1 MSSFLFNEALTSCER
16 LRLRNEAAA
25 RRVGQLGSWFQPRC
39 DAETGSWSSV
49 QCLGTTLEEN
59 EVGRALQSQGGVGV
73 CWCADKKGAP
83 IKGSLT
89 RNTEPSCSFRQ
100 ARRKSFQSADRIMDP
115 VMEELIRQ
123 ITVVGNDLEESIDVK
138 ADLSDDDF
146 LDEYT
151 TAISTVTEKLRTT
164 AMTRNIAQ
172 RHLEVIPHSTT
183 KLIFN
188 STRCLALKKGAPF
201 SVACDNAGGFLP
213 TQCNDEV
220 CWCVD
225 EAGNQLP
232 FSGTFKI
239 SKRKHCVHTPID
251 SVTVQ
256 LHLTHKKGLTFN
268 HLHNLLTRELTEIL
282 DDAPSNL
289 AVREND
295 SESSVFITF
304 DITDDAKID
313 KAFAIEEMVKQ
324 NQFFLGEGELRP
336 DITMSRFVHHSS
348 ELPTPQRSSGR
359 THVSIGEN
367 TFQTIVFVLTTT
379 SAFLVSI
386 LVVFIMLKRGSKD
399 KLHQYETN
407 KTVPCGG
414 SNDIGMGDKFLDYS
428 SPIFVLSPSPNPNDR
443 HN

>member
-1 MSSFLFNEALTSCER
+1 MTSCER

-39 DAETGSWSSV
+39 DSENGSWSSI

-59 EVGRALQSQGGVGV
+59 EVGRALQNHGGVGV

-89 RNTEPSCSFRQ
+89 RNTEPSCNFRQ
-100 ARRKSFQSADRIMDP
+100 ARRKSFSSQERIMDP

-123 ITVVGNDLEESIDVK
+123 ITVVGNDLEETLDEG
-138 ADLSDDDF
+138 LDDEG
-146 LDEYT
+146 LITEYT
-151 TAISTVTEKLRTT
+151 TAMSTVTEKLRTA
-164 AMTRNIAQ
+164 AMTKNISVRHSEIIVNQ
-172 RHLEVIPHSTT
+172 RTTT

-188 STRCLALKKGAPF
+188 TTRCLSLKKSAPF

-239 SKRKHCVHTPID
+239 SKRKHCIHTPID
-251 SVTVQ
+251 SVTIQ

-282 DDAPSNL
+282 DDTPSNL

-295 SESSVFITF
+295 SENSVFITF
-304 DITDDAKID
+304 DITDEAKID

-324 NQFFLGEGELRP
+324 NQFFLGEGELKP

-348 ELPTPQRSSGR
+348 ELPVPQRSSGK
-359 THVSIGEN
+359 THVTIGEN

-399 KLHQYETN
+399 KMHQYETN
-407 KTVPCGG
+407 KTVPCGGG

-428 SPIFVLSPSPNPNDR
+428 SPIFVLSPSPTDKH